1 MKTFRIYALNKFQME
16 QPMVFTVLT
25 TLYITFLVLSDLMI
39 GNCTFWPPS
48 FQFPLSPSAC
58 GNHKCDLF
66 FCEFFFLIPHLR
78 EMSKIIQH
86 SSFFDLSPLAQFL
99 QVSSILLQMA
109 RIALFLW
116 LNSISCVCVCVC
128 VCVSVASM
136 AWLLWVVWQWI
147 RGANIFLS
155 LWFHFLWINTQK

>member
-1 MKTFRIYALNKFQME
+1 
-16 QPMVFTVLT
+16 
-25 TLYITFLVLSDLMI
+25 MI

-48 FQFPLSPSAC
+48 FQFPLSPPAC

-99 QVSSILLQMA
+99 QVSSMLLQMA

-116 LNSISCVCVCVC
+116 LNSISCVCVCFCCFHGLAIMSC
-128 VCVSVASM
+128 VTMNKGCKYLFELISFPLDKYPEIELLDHMIVLFFMFWEMWDLSFM
-136 AWLLWVVWQWI
+136 AKRFYIQGVFYQVTAL
-147 RGANIFLS
+147 
-155 LWFHFLWINTQK
+155 